1 MLKRRQRPQKPIN
14 PEQTRTVELN
24 DTTLTFELNA
34 DTATVNIGSSEG
46 WWIEEITTEEDTLK
60 PTAEEKQL
68 MAGGGAYEARCQW
81 VSMKRNGSS
90 IEVAVDDNV
99 YKERT
104 FKIVLATADSTATIT
119 GVQEEMITG
128 WWDDIIGLSTKT
140 VTLNGAGDPATVTT
154 EGKHWWITSIEVD
167 GETLYSS
174 YYDNTENRNMY
185 QTGKF
190 NKKCDWLNVS
200 VDDWTLNISADM
212 NYGEERTF
220 RINVEAG
227 DYFDY
232 INGTQEEL
240 MTGGGT
246 PINLKPKQVTIPAEG
261 GTQTCT
267 TDKDIAWII
276 HCTYI
281 NDNIY
286 YATLDEK
293 KTAQTRA
300 NLKNLR
306 MADREARRRKS
317 VCNGTTKQYRKGKN
331 LQSGDYGRQR
341 RRHSIRHAAGT
352 MTPQA
357 TRTTQTL
364 QDATAAEHTSSVPY
378 IPLREGYG
386 ADDVQFAT

>member
-1 MLKRRQRPQKPIN
+1 MKKLIFMLMAVICFTACSNDDNDPKKPIN
-14 PEQTRTVELN
+14 PEQPKAVELN

-104 FKIVLATADSTATIT
+104 FKIVLATANSTATIT

-128 WWDDIIGLSTKT
+128 HWDDIIGLSTKT

-154 EGKHWWITSIEVD
+154 EGKHWLITSIEVD
-167 GETLYSS
+167 GETLYNS

-200 VDDWTLNISADM
+200 VDNWTLNISADM
-212 NYGEERTF
+212 NYGAGRTF
-220 RINVEAG
+220 KIHLQAG
-227 DYFDY
+227 DYHDC
-232 INGTQEEL
+232 IEGTQEEL
-240 MTGGGT
+240 MTGGASDKIGLST
-246 PINLKPKQVTIPAEG
+246 KEVTLDYTGSEVKIDTEG
-261 GTQTCT
+261 KHWWITSIEVEGETLYNFGYDRTENRNMYNTGKFNQKCDWLNVRVDDWTLYISADDNFRKERTFKITLELGNYFDHISGTQKIK
-267 TDKDIAWII
+267 DK
-276 HCTYI
+276 
-281 NDNIY
+281 
-286 YATLDEK
+286 
-293 KTAQTRA
+293 
-300 NLKNLR
+300 
-306 MADREARRRKS
+306 
-317 VCNGTTKQYRKGKN
+317 
-331 LQSGDYGRQR
+331 
-341 RRHSIRHAAGT
+341 
-352 MTPQA
+352 
-357 TRTTQTL
+357 
-364 QDATAAEHTSSVPY
+364 
-378 IPLREGYG
+378 
-386 ADDVQFAT
+386 

>member
-1 MLKRRQRPQKPIN
+1 MKKLIFMLMAVICFTACSNDDNDPQKPIN
-14 PEQTRTVELN
+14 PEQPKAVELN

-128 WWDDIIGLSTKT
+128 QWDDIIGLSTKT

-154 EGKHWWITSIEVD
+154 EGKHWLITSIEVD
-167 GETLYSS
+167 GETLYNS

-220 RINVEAG
+220 KIYVQAG
-227 DYFDY
+227 DYHDC
-232 INGTQEEL
+232 IEGTQEEL

-293 KTAQTRA
+293 ENCADTGKFEKTYEWLTVKRDGENLYVTAQPNNTGKERTFKVVITA
-300 NLKNLR
+300 GDAGDTLY
-306 MADREARRRKS
+306 
-317 VCNGTTKQYRKGKN
+317 GTQPA
-331 LQSGDYGRQR
+331 Q
-341 RRHSIRHAAGT
+341 
-352 MTPQA
+352 
-357 TRTTQTL
+357 
-364 QDATAAEHTSSVPY
+364 
-378 IPLREGYG
+378 
-386 ADDVQFAT
+386 

>member
-1 MLKRRQRPQKPIN
+1 MKKLIFMLMAVICFTACSNDDNDPQKPIN
-14 PEQTRTVELN
+14 PEQPKAVELN

-34 DTATVNIGSSEG
+34 DTAIVNIGSSEG

-154 EGKHWWITSIEVD
+154 EGKHWLITSIEVD
-167 GETLYSS
+167 GETLYNF

-240 MTGGGT
+240 MTGGASDKIGLST
-246 PINLKPKQVTIPAEG
+246 KEVTLDYTGSEVKIDTEG
-261 GTQTCT
+261 KHWWITSIEVEGETLYNFGYDRTENRNMYNTGKFNQKCDWLNVRVDDWTLYISADDNFRKERTFKITLELGNYFDHISGTQKIK
-267 TDKDIAWII
+267 DK
-276 HCTYI
+276 
-281 NDNIY
+281 
-286 YATLDEK
+286 
-293 KTAQTRA
+293 
-300 NLKNLR
+300 
-306 MADREARRRKS
+306 
-317 VCNGTTKQYRKGKN
+317 
-331 LQSGDYGRQR
+331 
-341 RRHSIRHAAGT
+341 
-352 MTPQA
+352 
-357 TRTTQTL
+357 
-364 QDATAAEHTSSVPY
+364 
-378 IPLREGYG
+378 
-386 ADDVQFAT
+386 

>member
-1 MLKRRQRPQKPIN
+1 MKKLILMLMAVICFTACSNDDNDPQKPIN

-90 IEVAVDDNV
+90 IEVAVDENV
-99 YKERT
+99 YAERT

-128 WWDDIIGLSTKT
+128 QWDDIIGLSTKT

-167 GETLYSS
+167 GETIYNS
-174 YYDNTENRNMY
+174 YYDRTENKNMY

-212 NYGEERTF
+212 NYGAGRTF
-220 RINVEAG
+220 KIHLQAG
-227 DYFDY
+227 DYHDC
-232 INGTQEEL
+232 IEGTQEEL
-240 MTGGGT
+240 MTGGASDKIGLST
-246 PINLKPKQVTIPAEG
+246 KEVTLDYTGSEVKIDTEG
-261 GTQTCT
+261 KHWWITSIEVEGETLYNFGYDRTENRNMYNTGKFNQKCDWLNVRVDDWTLYISADDNFRKERTFKITLELGNYFDHISGTQKIK
-267 TDKDIAWII
+267 DK
-276 HCTYI
+276 
-281 NDNIY
+281 
-286 YATLDEK
+286 
-293 KTAQTRA
+293 
-300 NLKNLR
+300 
-306 MADREARRRKS
+306 
-317 VCNGTTKQYRKGKN
+317 
-331 LQSGDYGRQR
+331 
-341 RRHSIRHAAGT
+341 
-352 MTPQA
+352 
-357 TRTTQTL
+357 
-364 QDATAAEHTSSVPY
+364 
-378 IPLREGYG
+378 
-386 ADDVQFAT
+386 

>member
-1 MLKRRQRPQKPIN
+1 MKKLIFMLMAVICFTACSNDDNDPQKPIN

-104 FKIVLATADSTATIT
+104 FKIVLATADGTATIT

-128 WWDDIIGLSTKT
+128 QWDDIIGLSTKT

-167 GETLYSS
+167 GETLYNF

-212 NYGEERTF
+212 NYGAGRTF
-220 RINVEAG
+220 KIHLQAG
-227 DYFDY
+227 DYHDC
-232 INGTQEEL
+232 IEGTQEEL
-240 MTGGGT
+240 MTGGASDKIGLST
-246 PINLKPKQVTIPAEG
+246 KEVTLDYTGSEVKIDTEG
-261 GTQTCT
+261 KHWWITSIEVEGETLYNFGYDRTENRNMYNTGKFNQKCDWLNVRVDDWTLYISADDNFRKERTFKITLELGNYFDHISGTQKIK
-267 TDKDIAWII
+267 DK
-276 HCTYI
+276 
-281 NDNIY
+281 
-286 YATLDEK
+286 
-293 KTAQTRA
+293 
-300 NLKNLR
+300 
-306 MADREARRRKS
+306 
-317 VCNGTTKQYRKGKN
+317 
-331 LQSGDYGRQR
+331 
-341 RRHSIRHAAGT
+341 
-352 MTPQA
+352 
-357 TRTTQTL
+357 
-364 QDATAAEHTSSVPY
+364 
-378 IPLREGYG
+378 
-386 ADDVQFAT
+386 

>member
-1 MLKRRQRPQKPIN
+1 MKKLIFMLMAVICFTACSNDDNDPQKPIN

-128 WWDDIIGLSTKT
+128 QWDDIIGLSTKT

-167 GETLYSS
+167 GETLYNS

-212 NYGEERTF
+212 NYGAGRTFKIHLQAGDYHDCIEGTLEEQMTGGASDKIGLSTKEVTLDYTGSEVKIDTEGKHWWITSIEVEGETLYNFGYDRTENRNMYNTGKFNQKCDWLNVRVDDWTLYISADDNFRKERTF
-220 RINVEAG
+220 KITLELGN
-227 DYFDY
+227 YFDH
-232 INGTQEEL
+232 ISGTQK
-240 MTGGGT
+240 
-246 PINLKPKQVTIPAEG
+246 IK
-261 GTQTCT
+261 
-267 TDKDIAWII
+267 DK
-276 HCTYI
+276 
-281 NDNIY
+281 
-286 YATLDEK
+286 
-293 KTAQTRA
+293 
-300 NLKNLR
+300 
-306 MADREARRRKS
+306 
-317 VCNGTTKQYRKGKN
+317 
-331 LQSGDYGRQR
+331 
-341 RRHSIRHAAGT
+341 
-352 MTPQA
+352 
-357 TRTTQTL
+357 
-364 QDATAAEHTSSVPY
+364 
-378 IPLREGYG
+378 
-386 ADDVQFAT
+386 

>member
-1 MLKRRQRPQKPIN
+1 MKKLILMLMAVICFTACSNDDNDQKQPIN
-14 PEQTRTVELN
+14 PQQTRAVELN

-34 DTATVNIGSSEG
+34 DTAIVNIGSSEG

-128 WWDDIIGLSTKT
+128 QWDDIIGLSTKT

-154 EGKHWWITSIEVD
+154 EGKHWWITTIEVD
-167 GETLYSS
+167 GETIYNS
-174 YYDNTENRNMY
+174 YYDRTENRNMY

-212 NYGEERTF
+212 NYGAGRTF
-220 RINVEAG
+220 KIHLQAG
-227 DYFDY
+227 DYHDC
-232 INGTQEEL
+232 IEGTQEEL
-240 MTGGGT
+240 MTGGASDKIGLST
-246 PINLKPKQVTIPAEG
+246 KEVTLDYTGSEVKIDTEG
-261 GTQTCT
+261 KHWWITSIEVEGETLYKFGYDRTENRNMYNTGKFNQKCDWLNVRVDDWTLYISADDNFRKERTFKITLELGNYFDHISGTQKIK
-267 TDKDIAWII
+267 DK
-276 HCTYI
+276 
-281 NDNIY
+281 
-286 YATLDEK
+286 
-293 KTAQTRA
+293 
-300 NLKNLR
+300 
-306 MADREARRRKS
+306 
-317 VCNGTTKQYRKGKN
+317 
-331 LQSGDYGRQR
+331 
-341 RRHSIRHAAGT
+341 
-352 MTPQA
+352 
-357 TRTTQTL
+357 
-364 QDATAAEHTSSVPY
+364 
-378 IPLREGYG
+378 
-386 ADDVQFAT
+386 

>member
-1 MLKRRQRPQKPIN
+1 MKKLIFMLMAVICFTACSNDDNDQKQPIN
-14 PEQTRTVELN
+14 PQQTRAVELN

-167 GETLYSS
+167 GETLYNS

-240 MTGGGT
+240 MTGGASDKIGLST
-246 PINLKPKQVTIPAEG
+246 KEVTLDYTGSEVKIDTEG
-261 GTQTCT
+261 KHWWITSIEVEGETLYNFGYDRTENRNMYNTGKFNQKCDWLNVRVDDWTLYISADDNFRKERTFKITLELGNYFDHISGTQKIK
-267 TDKDIAWII
+267 DK
-276 HCTYI
+276 
-281 NDNIY
+281 
-286 YATLDEK
+286 
-293 KTAQTRA
+293 
-300 NLKNLR
+300 
-306 MADREARRRKS
+306 
-317 VCNGTTKQYRKGKN
+317 
-331 LQSGDYGRQR
+331 
-341 RRHSIRHAAGT
+341 
-352 MTPQA
+352 
-357 TRTTQTL
+357 
-364 QDATAAEHTSSVPY
+364 
-378 IPLREGYG
+378 
-386 ADDVQFAT
+386 

>member
-1 MLKRRQRPQKPIN
+1 MKKLIFMLMAVICFTACSNDDNDPKKPIN

-128 WWDDIIGLSTKT
+128 QWDDIIGLSTKT

-240 MTGGGT
+240 MTGGASDKIGLST
-246 PINLKPKQVTIPAEG
+246 KEVTLDYTGSEVKIDTEG
-261 GTQTCT
+261 KHWWITSIEVEGETLYNFGYDRTENRNMYNTGKFNQKCDWLNVRVDDWTLYISADDNFRKERTFKITLELGNYFDHISGTQKIK
-267 TDKDIAWII
+267 DK
-276 HCTYI
+276 
-281 NDNIY
+281 
-286 YATLDEK
+286 
-293 KTAQTRA
+293 
-300 NLKNLR
+300 
-306 MADREARRRKS
+306 
-317 VCNGTTKQYRKGKN
+317 
-331 LQSGDYGRQR
+331 
-341 RRHSIRHAAGT
+341 
-352 MTPQA
+352 
-357 TRTTQTL
+357 
-364 QDATAAEHTSSVPY
+364 
-378 IPLREGYG
+378 
-386 ADDVQFAT
+386 

>member
-1 MLKRRQRPQKPIN
+1 MKKLILMLMAVICFTACSNDDNDQKQPIN
-14 PEQTRTVELN
+14 PQQTRAVELN

-34 DTATVNIGSSEG
+34 DTAIVNIGSSEG

-128 WWDDIIGLSTKT
+128 QWDDIIGLSTKT

-240 MTGGGT
+240 MTGGASDKIGLST
-246 PINLKPKQVTIPAEG
+246 KEVTLDYTGSEVKIDTEG
-261 GTQTCT
+261 KHWWITSIEVEGETLYNFGYDRTENRNMYNTGKFNQKCDWLNVRVDDWTLYISADDNFRKERTFKITLELGNYFDHISGTQKIK
-267 TDKDIAWII
+267 DK
-276 HCTYI
+276 
-281 NDNIY
+281 
-286 YATLDEK
+286 
-293 KTAQTRA
+293 
-300 NLKNLR
+300 
-306 MADREARRRKS
+306 
-317 VCNGTTKQYRKGKN
+317 
-331 LQSGDYGRQR
+331 
-341 RRHSIRHAAGT
+341 
-352 MTPQA
+352 
-357 TRTTQTL
+357 
-364 QDATAAEHTSSVPY
+364 
-378 IPLREGYG
+378 
-386 ADDVQFAT
+386 

>member
-1 MLKRRQRPQKPIN
+1 MKKLIFMLMAVICFTACSNDDNDPQKPIN

-24 DTTLTFELNA
+24 DTTLTFELNV

-128 WWDDIIGLSTKT
+128 QWDDIIGLSTKT

-154 EGKHWWITSIEVD
+154 EGKHWWITTIEVD
-167 GETLYSS
+167 GETIYNS
-174 YYDNTENRNMY
+174 YYDRTENRNMY

-212 NYGEERTF
+212 NYGAGRTF
-220 RINVEAG
+220 KIHLQAG
-227 DYFDY
+227 DYHDC
-232 INGTQEEL
+232 IEGTQEEL
-240 MTGGGT
+240 MTGGASDKIGLST
-246 PINLKPKQVTIPAEG
+246 KEVTLDYTGSEVKIDTEG
-261 GTQTCT
+261 KHWWITSIEVEGETLYNFGYDRTENRNMYNTGKFNQKCDWLNVRVDDWTLYISADDNFRKERTFKITLELGNYFDHISGTQKIK
-267 TDKDIAWII
+267 DK
-276 HCTYI
+276 
-281 NDNIY
+281 
-286 YATLDEK
+286 
-293 KTAQTRA
+293 
-300 NLKNLR
+300 
-306 MADREARRRKS
+306 
-317 VCNGTTKQYRKGKN
+317 
-331 LQSGDYGRQR
+331 
-341 RRHSIRHAAGT
+341 
-352 MTPQA
+352 
-357 TRTTQTL
+357 
-364 QDATAAEHTSSVPY
+364 
-378 IPLREGYG
+378 
-386 ADDVQFAT
+386 

>member
-1 MLKRRQRPQKPIN
+1 MKKLIFMLMAVICFTACSNDDNDQKQPIN
-14 PEQTRTVELN
+14 PQQTRAVELN

-81 VSMKRNGSS
+81 VSMKRNGNS

-167 GETLYSS
+167 GETLYNS

-190 NKKCDWLNVS
+190 NKKCD
-200 VDDWTLNISADM
+200 
-212 NYGEERTF
+212 
-220 RINVEAG
+220 
-227 DYFDY
+227 
-232 INGTQEEL
+232 
-240 MTGGGT
+240 
-246 PINLKPKQVTIPAEG
+246 
-261 GTQTCT
+261 
-267 TDKDIAWII
+267 
-276 HCTYI
+276 
-281 NDNIY
+281 
-286 YATLDEK
+286 
-293 KTAQTRA
+293 
-300 NLKNLR
+300 
-306 MADREARRRKS
+306 
-317 VCNGTTKQYRKGKN
+317 
-331 LQSGDYGRQR
+331 
-341 RRHSIRHAAGT
+341 
-352 MTPQA
+352 
-357 TRTTQTL
+357 
-364 QDATAAEHTSSVPY
+364 
-378 IPLREGYG
+378 
-386 ADDVQFAT
+386 

>member
-1 MLKRRQRPQKPIN
+1 MKKLIFMLMAVICFTACSNDDNDPQKPIN
-14 PEQTRTVELN
+14 PQQTRAVELN

-154 EGKHWWITSIEVD
+154 EGKHWWITTIEVD
-167 GETLYSS
+167 GETIYNS
-174 YYDNTENRNMY
+174 YYDRTENRNMY

-212 NYGEERTF
+212 NYGAGRTF
-220 RINVEAG
+220 KIHLQAG
-227 DYFDY
+227 DYHDC
-232 INGTQEEL
+232 IEGTQEEL
-240 MTGGGT
+240 MTGGASDKIGLST
-246 PINLKPKQVTIPAEG
+246 KEVTLDYTGSEVKIDTEG
-261 GTQTCT
+261 KHWWITSIEVEGETLYNFGYDRTENRNMYNTGKFNQKCDWLNVRVDDWTLYISADDNFRKERTFKITLELGNYFDHISGTQKIK
-267 TDKDIAWII
+267 DK
-276 HCTYI
+276 
-281 NDNIY
+281 
-286 YATLDEK
+286 
-293 KTAQTRA
+293 
-300 NLKNLR
+300 
-306 MADREARRRKS
+306 
-317 VCNGTTKQYRKGKN
+317 
-331 LQSGDYGRQR
+331 
-341 RRHSIRHAAGT
+341 
-352 MTPQA
+352 
-357 TRTTQTL
+357 
-364 QDATAAEHTSSVPY
+364 
-378 IPLREGYG
+378 
-386 ADDVQFAT
+386 

>member
-1 MLKRRQRPQKPIN
+1 MKKLIFMLMAVICFTACSNDDNDPQKPIN

-128 WWDDIIGLSTKT
+128 QWDDIIGLSTKT

-154 EGKHWWITSIEVD
+154 EGKHWLITSIEVD
-167 GETLYSS
+167 GETLYNF

-190 NKKCDWLNVS
+190 NKKCDWLNVR
-200 VDDWTLNISADM
+200 VDDWTLYISADD
-212 NYGEERTF
+212 NFRKERTF
-220 RINVEAG
+220 KITLELGN
-227 DYFDY
+227 YFDH
-232 INGTQEEL
+232 ISGTQK
-240 MTGGGT
+240 
-246 PINLKPKQVTIPAEG
+246 IK
-261 GTQTCT
+261 
-267 TDKDIAWII
+267 DK
-276 HCTYI
+276 
-281 NDNIY
+281 
-286 YATLDEK
+286 
-293 KTAQTRA
+293 
-300 NLKNLR
+300 
-306 MADREARRRKS
+306 
-317 VCNGTTKQYRKGKN
+317 
-331 LQSGDYGRQR
+331 
-341 RRHSIRHAAGT
+341 
-352 MTPQA
+352 
-357 TRTTQTL
+357 
-364 QDATAAEHTSSVPY
+364 
-378 IPLREGYG
+378 
-386 ADDVQFAT
+386 

>member
-1 MLKRRQRPQKPIN
+1 MKKLIFMLMAVICFTACSNDDNDPQKPIN

-60 PTAEEKQL
+60 PTDEEKQL

-90 IEVAVDDNV
+90 IEVAVDNNV

-167 GETLYSS
+167 GETLYNS

-200 VDDWTLNISADM
+200 VDNWTLNISADM
-212 NYGEERTF
+212 NYGAGRTF
-220 RINVEAG
+220 KIYVQAG
-227 DYFDY
+227 DYHDC
-232 INGTQEEL
+232 IEGAQEEL
-240 MTGGGT
+240 MTGGASDKIGLST
-246 PINLKPKQVTIPAEG
+246 KEVTLDYTGSEVKIDTEG
-261 GTQTCT
+261 KHWWITSIEVEGETLYNFGYDRTENRNMYNTGKFNQKCDWLNVRVDDWTLYISADDNFRKERTFKITLELGNYFDHISGTQKIK
-267 TDKDIAWII
+267 DK
-276 HCTYI
+276 
-281 NDNIY
+281 
-286 YATLDEK
+286 
-293 KTAQTRA
+293 
-300 NLKNLR
+300 
-306 MADREARRRKS
+306 
-317 VCNGTTKQYRKGKN
+317 
-331 LQSGDYGRQR
+331 
-341 RRHSIRHAAGT
+341 
-352 MTPQA
+352 
-357 TRTTQTL
+357 
-364 QDATAAEHTSSVPY
+364 
-378 IPLREGYG
+378 
-386 ADDVQFAT
+386 

>member
-1 MLKRRQRPQKPIN
+1 MKKLIFMLMAVICFTACSNDDNDPQKPIN
-14 PEQTRTVELN
+14 PEQPKAVELN

-128 WWDDIIGLSTKT
+128 QWDDIIGLSTKT

-154 EGKHWWITSIEVD
+154 EGKHWLITSIEVD
-167 GETLYSS
+167 GETLYNF

-212 NYGEERTF
+212 NYGAGRTF
-220 RINVEAG
+220 KIYVQAG
-227 DYFDY
+227 DYHDC
-232 INGTQEEL
+232 IEGTQEEL
-240 MTGGGT
+240 MTGGASDKIGLST
-246 PINLKPKQVTIPAEG
+246 KEVTLDYTGSEVKIDTEG
-261 GTQTCT
+261 KHWWITSIEVEGETLYNFGYDRTENRNMYNTGKFNQKCDWLNVRVDDWTLYISADDNFRKERTFKITLELGNYFDHISGTQKIK
-267 TDKDIAWII
+267 DK
-276 HCTYI
+276 
-281 NDNIY
+281 
-286 YATLDEK
+286 
-293 KTAQTRA
+293 
-300 NLKNLR
+300 
-306 MADREARRRKS
+306 
-317 VCNGTTKQYRKGKN
+317 
-331 LQSGDYGRQR
+331 
-341 RRHSIRHAAGT
+341 
-352 MTPQA
+352 
-357 TRTTQTL
+357 
-364 QDATAAEHTSSVPY
+364 
-378 IPLREGYG
+378 
-386 ADDVQFAT
+386 

>member
-1 MLKRRQRPQKPIN
+1 MNNMNNCIYLFLLLLCFTSCSEDTNIIN
-14 PEQTRTVELN
+14 EDKITDKETIEESVNTKSNLELS
-24 DTTLTFELNA
+24 DSTLIMSYQA
-34 DTATVNIGSSEG
+34 DTAIIKINGTG
-46 WWIEEITTEEDTLK
+46 WWIEEIITEEETLK

-68 MAGGGAYEARCQW
+68 MAKGGAYEAKCQW
-81 VSMKRNGSS
+81 VNVKRNGSS
-90 IEVAVDDNV
+90 IEVAVDENV
-99 YKERT
+99 YAERT

-167 GETLYSS
+167 GETLYNS

-212 NYGEERTF
+212 NYGAGRTF
-220 RINVEAG
+220 KIYLQAG
-227 DYFDY
+227 DYHDC
-232 INGTQEEL
+232 IDGTQEEL

-293 KTAQTRA
+293 ENCADTGKFEKTYEWLTVKRDGENLYVTAQPNNTGKERTFKVVITA
-300 NLKNLR
+300 GDAGDTLY
-306 MADREARRRKS
+306 
-317 VCNGTTKQYRKGKN
+317 GTQPA
-331 LQSGDYGRQR
+331 Q
-341 RRHSIRHAAGT
+341 
-352 MTPQA
+352 
-357 TRTTQTL
+357 
-364 QDATAAEHTSSVPY
+364 
-378 IPLREGYG
+378 
-386 ADDVQFAT
+386 

>member
-1 MLKRRQRPQKPIN
+1 MKKLIFMLMAVICFTACSNDDNDPQKPIN
-14 PEQTRTVELN
+14 PEQPKAVELN

-167 GETLYSS
+167 GETLYNS

-240 MTGGGT
+240 MTGGASDKIGLST
-246 PINLKPKQVTIPAEG
+246 KEVTLDYTGSEVKIDTEG
-261 GTQTCT
+261 KHWWITSIEVEGETLYNFGYDRTENRNMYNTGKFNQKCDWLNVRVDDWTLYISADDNFRKERTFKITLELGNYFDHISGTQKIK
-267 TDKDIAWII
+267 DK
-276 HCTYI
+276 
-281 NDNIY
+281 
-286 YATLDEK
+286 
-293 KTAQTRA
+293 
-300 NLKNLR
+300 
-306 MADREARRRKS
+306 
-317 VCNGTTKQYRKGKN
+317 
-331 LQSGDYGRQR
+331 
-341 RRHSIRHAAGT
+341 
-352 MTPQA
+352 
-357 TRTTQTL
+357 
-364 QDATAAEHTSSVPY
+364 
-378 IPLREGYG
+378 
-386 ADDVQFAT
+386 